1 MQAQVYASTS
11 KLPLSAGSGVDDVRD
26 HGAPAQQMSAKAAG
40 KARARSED
48 HAPSHQASPPQTWQ
62 QVIKSGVA
70 GGLAACL
77 AKTSV
82 GTEDLD
88 YLGDAIGPAFVND
101 HLYSP
106 IRQSQDPISDW
117 LSAI

>member
-11 KLPLSAGSGVDDVRD
+11 KLPLSGGSGDDVRD
-26 HGAPAQQMSAKAAG
+26 LPHHGAPAQQLSAKAAG
-40 KARARSED
+40 KARAREED
-48 HAPSHQASPPQTWQ
+48 HEDSHQAKPPQTWQ
-62 QVIKSGVA
+62 QVVKSGVA

-88 YLGDAIGPAFVND
+88 YPGDTIGSSVDEVPSMQP
-101 HLYSP
+101 H
-106 IRQSQDPISDW
+106 
-117 LSAI
+117 